1 MVGLS
6 GGEGTLDRRHIR
18 NVLEIDGYINVTD
31 RLIIGRGSRI
41 CVGHNAILNVGQMYN
56 TSRLHL
62 VCMNE
67 MQIGK
72 NVLIA
77 WDTTLMD
84 SDMHSIIDLSNN
96 QLIPKSKKVIIDD
109 NVWIGTRSIILKGT
123 YIPSGSIIGAGSV
136 VAGKFH
142 EKNSVIAGNPAK
154 IIKSGFTRYK

>member
-1 MVGLS
+1 MS
-6 GGEGTLDRRHIR
+6 DGEGTLDRRNVR
-18 NVLEIDGYINVTD
+18 CVLEIDGYINVAD

-41 CVGHNAILNVGQMYN
+41 CVGRNAVLNVKEMLN

-62 VCMNE
+62 VCTNE

-84 SDMHSIIDLSNN
+84 SDMHSIIDLNNN

-123 YIPSGSIIGAGSV
+123 YIASGSVIGAGSV
-136 VAGKFH
+136 VAGKYNV
-142 EKNSVIAGNPAK
+142 KNSIIAGNPAK
-154 IIKSGFTRYK
+154 VIKSGFTRYE